1 MNDSSSIFAGR
12 MWAEEELRLQR
23 MEELSAE
30 LRILWIGDSAKRDRL
45 SLEIEFL
52 LEESIIPED
61 D

>member
-1 MNDSSSIFAGR
+1 MGRRRATSSA
-12 MWAEEELRLQR
+12 

-30 LRILWIGDSAKRDRL
+30 LRIAMDGDSAERDRL
-45 SLEIEFL
+45 NLEIEFL

>member
-1 MNDSSSIFAGR
+1 MGRRRATSSADGGTFSRVEDSYGY
-12 MWAEEELRLQR
+12 
-23 MEELSAE
+23 
-30 LRILWIGDSAKRDRL
+30 GDSAERDRL